1 MYPITV
7 LNPVV
12 RILSEF
18 WPTQTTFESLM
29 PPCDSASPAMQ
40 SSALGSITLN
50 LLSLFQVEWV
60 SRTLHR
66 IPEKCFLE
74 TFCPFFMCLKLCVS
88 NR

>member
-29 PPCDSASPAMQ
+29 PPCESASPAMQ
-40 SSALGSITLN
+40 SAAAEALGSITLN
-50 LLSLFQVEWV
+50 LLSLFKVAQ
-60 SRTLHR
+60 
-66 IPEKCFLE
+66 
-74 TFCPFFMCLKLCVS
+74 
-88 NR
+88 